1 MAVQSSS
8 TQGCVCAGGVAC
20 RSVDAGGVAC
30 RVSYAGEWHV
40 GCGMQGVACRGWHV
54 GVWHAGGVFSPQR
67 AEAACGST
75 LSWYLG
81 KRRRSDL
88 KAVQQEC
95 S

>member
-1 MAVQSSS
+1 
-8 TQGCVCAGGVAC
+8 
-20 RSVDAGGVAC
+20 
-30 RVSYAGEWHV
+30 
-40 GCGMQGVACRGWHV
+40 MQGVACRGVACRGVACRVWHV

-75 LSWYLG
+75 LSWYLE
-81 KRRRSDL
+81 KHHRSDL